1 MRGNLRNC
9 RSCRRAAGGVGRAKL
24 APEVVG
30 QRYDSQTIAV
40 VQARLG
46 SSRFPRKVLADV
58 DGVPALEFLLRRLTR
73 AERVDD
79 LVVALPDGPRDDE
92 LESVVFGWGF
102 RAIRGPEN
110 DVLARFLV
118 ATAGS
123 KAQWTVR
130 VTGDC
135 PLIDPKVVDRA
146 ISEAEVNGAD
156 YVALSESFPDGFDV
170 EVFPTASLRA
180 ADASSRESGD
190 REHVTPWI
198 RRNAQRPSCL
208 IVYLVHRMAE

>member
-1 MRGNLRNC
+1 MIT
-9 RSCRRAAGGVGRAKL
+9 
-24 APEVVG
+24 
-30 QRYDSQTIAV
+30 QTIAV

-79 LVVALPDGPRDDE
+79 LVVALPDGPSDDE

-123 KAQWTVR
+123 EAQWTVR

-146 ISEAEVNGAD
+146 ISEAEVTGAD

-170 EVFPTASLRA
+170 EVFPTA
-180 ADASSRESGD
+180 
-190 REHVTPWI
+190 
-198 RRNAQRPSCL
+198 
-208 IVYLVHRMAE
+208 